1 VESIVYLG
9 PESSS
14 IAVKKILGAQYRV
27 VVSPPVPGE
36 FWPLFRECTAFLDAS
51 MKIPITA
58 DEIARAN
65 NLRLI
70 ATATTGA
77 SHIDQ
82 EALQQRNIPLL
93 TLKGEKELLANLTPA
108 AELSWLLLMACAR
121 HLRSAIHHVEQG
133 QWERTLFPGTMLK
146 GKVLGIIGFGR
157 LGSWMAKYAQAFGME
172 IRANDPY
179 VTEFPPGVHRVELE
193 ELLSTSDFITVH
205 IHLSP
210 ETRDLLNA
218 EKIRQIKIGAVLIN
232 TSRAE
237 LIDENA
243 VVEALE
249 AGRLASAGV
258 DVLLDEPNIFNDPLW
273 QYAQHHQNV
282 IITPHIGGFSP
293 EAVDLVVAFTARRIL
308 SLLGNQP

>member
-1 VESIVYLG
+1 MESIVYLG
-9 PESSS
+9 PENSGH
-14 IAVKKILGAQYRV
+14 IVEKILGAHYRV
-27 VVSPPVPGE
+27 ILCQPVPE
-36 FWPLFRECTAFLDAS
+36 QFWPHFRECSAFLDAS

-58 DEIARAN
+58 AEIEQAE

-82 EALQQRNIPLL
+82 EALQRRQIPLV
-93 TLKGEKELLANLTPA
+93 TLKGETGLLRNLTPA

-121 HLRSAIHHVEQG
+121 HLRSAIHHVEEG

-146 GKVLGIIGFGR
+146 GKVLGIVGFGR
-157 LGSWMAKYAQAFGME
+157 LGSWMAKYAQAFGMT
-172 IRANDPY
+172 IQATDPHI
-179 VTEFPPGVHRVELE
+179 TEFPPEIRLVELE

-210 ETRDLLNA
+210 ETRNLLSA
-218 EKIRQIKIGAVLIN
+218 EKIRQIKSGAVLIN

-237 LIDENA
+237 IMDENA
-243 VVEALE
+243 VVQALE
-249 AGRLASAGV
+249 TGRLAAVGV
-258 DVLLDEPNIFNDPLW
+258 DVLLDEPDISNDPLW

-282 IITPHIGGFSP
+282 VITPHIGGFSP
-293 EAVDLVVAFTARRIL
+293 QAVDLVVEFTARR
-308 SLLGNQP
+308 LLNLLAKQP

>member
-1 VESIVYLG
+1 MESIVYLG

-14 IAVKKILGAQYRV
+14 IAVKKILGEHYRV
-27 VVSPPVPGE
+27 VISPPVPE
-36 FWPLFRECTAFLDAS
+36 QFWPLFRECTAFLDAS
-51 MKIPITA
+51 MKIPITT
-58 DEIARAN
+58 DEIAQAK

-82 EALQQRNIPLL
+82 EALQQRNILL
-93 TLKGEKELLANLTPA
+93 VTLKGEKELLANLTPA

-121 HLRSAIHHVEQG
+121 RLRSAIHHVEQG

-157 LGSWMAKYAQAFGME
+157 LGSWMAKYAQAFGMQ
-172 IRANDPY
+172 IKATDPY
-179 VTEFPPGVHRVELE
+179 VTEFPPTVCRVGLD

-210 ETRDLLNA
+210 ETRNLLSA
-218 EKIRQIKIGAVLIN
+218 EKIRQIKSGAVLIN

-237 LIDENA
+237 IVDENA

-258 DVLLDEPNIFNDPLW
+258 DVLLDEPHISNDPLW
-273 QYAQHHQNV
+273 QYAQDHQNV

-308 SLLGNQP
+308 SILGIQP